1 MGGSKRHVAMKS
13 LQAVAVLAM
22 TLALLSEAARAEKPR
37 AAIFPFE
44 LYDTSLQGEM
54 QGPRKDEQAR
64 LRHLDTQLADLLA
77 QSGKYQPINV
87 PNTTGETLRTCG
99 GCEVDL
105 ARKAG
110 AQVSVIG
117 WVQKVSD
124 LILNI
129 NIVMR
134 SVATGKMVHAG
145 SVDIRGNTDESW
157 SRGLAYLMRYRI
169 LAHTAAS
176 R

>member
-1 MGGSKRHVAMKS
+1 MKS
-13 LQAVAVLAM
+13 ATHIAFLVA
-22 TLALLSEAARAEKPR
+22 TLIGLGAAHADSVR

-44 LYDTSLQGEM
+44 MDDTSLQGSM
-54 QGPRKDEQAR
+54 QGANAADNARIAAATEQLSALLAKSGAYRPVDIGPVAAQAR
-64 LRHLDTQLADLLA
+64 A
-77 QSGKYQPINV
+77 SN
-87 PNTTGETLRTCG
+87 LRTCD

-105 ARKAG
+105 ARKLG

-117 WVQKVSD
+117 WVQKVSA

-134 SVATGKMVHAG
+134 DVASGKMVHAG
-145 SVDIRGNTDESW
+145 SVDIRGDTDESW
-157 SRGLAYLMRYRI
+157 SRGLAYLVKNRI
-169 LAHTAAS
+169 LTDPTMA

>member
-1 MGGSKRHVAMKS
+1 MKYP
-13 LQAVAVLAM
+13 QAVAALAM
-22 TLALLSEAARAEKPR
+22 TLALLPPAARADKPR

-54 QGPRKDEQAR
+54 QGPRRDEQER
-64 LRHLDTQLADLLA
+64 LRNLDTQLAKLLA
-77 QSGKYQPINV
+77 QSGKYQPV
-87 PNTTGETLRTCG
+87 SVANTTGETLRTCD

-134 SVATGKMVHAG
+134 NVATGQMVHAG
-145 SVDIRGNTDESW
+145 SVDIRGNTDDSW
-157 SRGLAYLMRYRI
+157 SRGLAYLVRYRI
-169 LAHTAAS
+169 LTDTAAS

>member
-1 MGGSKRHVAMKS
+1 MKS

-22 TLALLSEAARAEKPR
+22 TLALLSQAAYADKLR
-37 AAIFPFE
+37 AAVFPFE
-44 LYDTSLQGEM
+44 LYDTSLQGAM
-54 QGPRKDEQAR
+54 QGPRKDEQLR
-64 LRHLDTQLADLLA
+64 LQHLDTQLAELLA
-77 QSGKYQPINV
+77 KSGKYQPLSV
-87 PNTTGETLRTCG
+87 ANTTGETLRTCD

-157 SRGLAYLMRYRI
+157 SRGIAYLMRYRI
-169 LAHTAAS
+169 LADLGAS
-176 R
+176 Q

>member
-1 MGGSKRHVAMKS
+1 MKYP
-13 LQAVAVLAM
+13 QAVAVLAM
-22 TLALLSEAARAEKPR
+22 TLALFSEAARADKPR

-54 QGPRKDEQAR
+54 QGPRRDEQIR
-64 LRHLDTQLADLLA
+64 LGHLDTQLANLLA
-77 QSGKYQPINV
+77 QSGKYQTISV
-87 PNTTGETLRTCG
+87 ANTTGETLRTCH

-110 AQVSVIG
+110 VQVSVIG

-129 NIVMR
+129 NVVMR
-134 SVATGKMVHAG
+134 NVATGKMVHAG

-169 LAHTAAS
+169 LTDMAAS